1 MKSVIHQSLG
11 HIFDFNS
18 DTFPLAQIKN
28 AFVGNET
35 TFTFEQDGK
44 VTIESFCNVV
54 RTQNRDFGGSLQS
67 VGSHHPDVHPRNS
80 EDAGAAIGSGC
91 NIATRATAALIL

>member
-1 MKSVIHQSLG
+1 MKSVIHQTLG
-11 HIFDFNS
+11 DIFHFDP

-54 RTQNRDFGGSLQS
+54 RIQNRDFGGAFQ
-67 VGSHHPDVHPRNS
+67 P
-80 EDAGAAIGSGC
+80 IGP
-91 NIATRATAALIL
+91 IIRMYIHEMVRMLALP